1 MNPVARLFVVVL
13 LALFGSSTQAQSLT
27 VIDLKHRTAEEVLPL
42 LQPLVSS
49 EVALT
54 GVDYRLL
61 VRGNADE
68 VARIRE
74 ALAVLDRAPKQMLV
88 SVRYATQTE
97 MANEYASVSGRLST
111 KGSNLTPGAGR
122 DSESRNNSNISSV
135 RVLEGQ
141 SAYVSSGT
149 SVPMISAA
157 LISRNVTG
165 VAIDER
171 SVSSGFEVLPRVN
184 GETVILE
191 VGTQNES
198 VRGGRSGN
206 QIDTQ
211 RVSTSVMG
219 KVGQWLTLGGV
230 DESSTTRSS
239 TIGSRRIETASDQRQ
254 IWLKVELI
262 AD

>member
-1 MNPVARLFVVVL
+1 MNPVVRIFVVVL
-13 LALFGSSTQAQSLT
+13 LALFGSNSQAQSLT

-74 ALAVLDRAPKQMLV
+74 ALVVLDRAPKQMLV

-111 KGSNLTPGAGR
+111 KGSNLTLGAGR

-149 SVPMISAA
+149 TVPMISAA
-157 LISRNVTG
+157 LISRHVTG
-165 VAIDER
+165 AAIDER

-198 VRGGRSGN
+198 VRNGRSGN
-206 QIDTQ
+206 QVDTQ

-230 DESSTTRSS
+230 DESSSSRSS